1 MDASKYKDLVVRRG
15 HTYHYYTTPA
25 APGKP
30 TLLFIHGFPSSSFD
44 WSRQVAYF
52 EPKGYGLIVPDC
64 LGYGETSKPLEYEA
78 FRWKLMA
85 DDLIDIV
92 NEEKP
97 KVLVGIGHDWCV
109 DPYSSPQSRQ
119 PTILQRFHHA
129 GVALYSRVSRTT
141 TKNASRRSRGS
152 ESATCHPIPYRPITT
167 RC

>member
-64 LGYGETSKPLEYEA
+64 LGYGGTSKPTDYHE
-78 FRWKLMA
+78 FRWKLLA

-92 NEEKP
+92 DAEKP
-97 KVLVGIGHDWCV
+97 EVVIGIAHDWCV
-109 DPYSSPQSRQ
+109 LR
-119 PTILQRFHHA
+119 
-129 GVALYSRVSRTT
+129 
-141 TKNASRRSRGS
+141 RRSPLTRRL
-152 ESATCHPIPYRPITT
+152 IP
-167 RC
+167 